1 LPLESR
7 RLVRVWRLG
16 LRSSPPAQPD
26 WPLCRLVRVCCSLV
40 RGFLAGTPR
49 GRWRFTHEP
58 HYEVSFGMVWN
69 GLGRSAMEWNMTC
82 QEQTVCV
89 ASLWDCFAN
98 RSDVASVYVVLV
110 VGQLRKFQSSL
121 YMNAC
126 QSRAEMRRVAG
137 NGGSQPRIHV
147 I

>member
-7 RLVRVWRLG
+7 RLVRVGRLG

-26 WPLCRLVRVCCSLV
+26 WPLCRLVRFCCSLV

-49 GRWRFTHEP
+49 VAGGLRMSHTMRCRLEWSERVEHDLSKTRQFASPRF
-58 HYEVSFGMVWN
+58 G
-69 GLGRSAMEWNMTC
+69 
-82 QEQTVCV
+82 
-89 ASLWDCFAN
+89 DCFAN
-98 RSDVASVYVVLV
+98 RSDVGASVYVVFV

-126 QSRAEMRRVAG
+126 QSRAEMHRVAG
-137 NGGSQPRIHV
+137 NGGSQPRILV